1 MHISEAVRIANERRA
16 ACGQPAITVIPNK
29 QCPEFAEVYR
39 IMNEKHYDDIRRVLS
54 MPPYDAENKAKQRAE
69 LEQYLRA
76 MGQI

>member
-16 ACGQPAITVIPNK
+16 ACGQPAITVIANK

-39 IMNEKHYDDIRRVLS
+39 IMNEKHYEDIRRALS
-54 MPPYDAENKAKQRAE
+54 LPCPDAENKAKKRAE
-69 LEQYLRA
+69 LEQYLRV